1 MNVTD
6 PIADLLTRI
15 RNANTAGLKYT
26 TVPASKMKI
35 EITKILEAEG
45 LIRGFRLIKD
55 DKQGKIKIAIKYS
68 DVGQPVIRGL
78 VRVSKPGCR
87 VYRAVDRLPKIR
99 NGLGFAILSTSKG
112 ILTSKGAK
120 LEKVGGEVLAYVW

>member
-26 TVPASKMKI
+26 TIPASKMKI

-55 DKQGKIKIAIKYS
+55 DKQGKIKIAIKYT
-68 DVGQPVIRGL
+68 DLGQPVIRGL

-87 VYRAVDRLPKIR
+87 VYRGVDKLPKIR
-99 NGLGFAILSTSKG
+99 SGLGFAIISTSKG
-112 ILTSKGAK
+112 ILTSKTAK
-120 LEKVGGEVLAYVW
+120 LEQVGGEILAYVW

>member
-15 RNANTAGLKYT
+15 RNATMAGLRYAT
-26 TVPASKMKI
+26 IPASRTKI

-55 DKQGKIKIAIKYS
+55 ERQGKIKIAIKYNEL
-68 DVGQPVIRGL
+68 GHPAIRGL
-78 VRVSKPGCR
+78 VRVSRPGCR
-87 VYRAVDRLPKIR
+87 VYKNVSKIPR
-99 NGLGFAILSTSKG
+99 IRGGLGFAILSTSKG
-112 ILTSKGAK
+112 ILTSKAAK
-120 LEKVGGEVLAYVW
+120 QENVGGEVLAYVW

>member
-15 RNANTAGLKYT
+15 RNATNAGLKYAT
-26 TVPASKMKI
+26 IPASSMKI

-55 DKQGKIKIAIKYS
+55 DKQGKIKIAIKYTEQ
-68 DVGQPVIRGL
+68 GQPVIRGL

-87 VYRAVDRLPKIR
+87 IYKGVDKLPRIR
-99 NGLGFAILSTSKG
+99 GGLGFAILSTSKG
-112 ILTSKGAK
+112 ILTSKSAK
-120 LEKVGGEVLAYVW
+120 LERVGGEVLAYVW

>member
-26 TVPASKMKI
+26 TIPASKMKI

-55 DKQGKIKIAIKYS
+55 DKQGKIKIAIKYT
-68 DVGQPVIRGL
+68 DRGLPVIRGL

-87 VYRAVDRLPKIR
+87 VYKGVDKFSKIR

-112 ILTSKGAK
+112 ILTSNSAK
-120 LEKVGGEVLAYVW
+120 LERVGGEVLAYVW

>member
-15 RNANTAGLKYT
+15 RNATAAGLKYT
-26 TVPASKMKI
+26 IIPASKMKI
-35 EITKILEAEG
+35 AITEILEAEG

-55 DKQGKIKIAIKYS
+55 DKQGKIKIAIKYT

-78 VRVSKPGCR
+78 LRVSKPGCR
-87 VYRAVDRLPKIR
+87 VYRGVDKIPHVR
-99 NGLGFAILSTSKG
+99 NGLGFAILSTPKG
-112 ILTSKGAK
+112 VLTSKAAK
-120 LEKVGGEVLAYVW
+120 AERVGGEVLAYVW

>member
-26 TVPASKMKI
+26 TIPASKMKI
-35 EITKILEAEG
+35 EIVKILEAEG

-55 DKQGKIKIAIKYS
+55 DKQGKIKLALKYTEL
-68 DVGQPVIRGL
+68 GQPVLRGL

-87 VYRAVDRLPKIR
+87 VYKGVADLPRIQS
-99 NGLGFAILSTSKG
+99 GLGIGIISTSKG
-112 ILTSKGAK
+112 ILTSKSAK
-120 LEKVGGEVLAYVW
+120 LEQVGGEVLAYVW